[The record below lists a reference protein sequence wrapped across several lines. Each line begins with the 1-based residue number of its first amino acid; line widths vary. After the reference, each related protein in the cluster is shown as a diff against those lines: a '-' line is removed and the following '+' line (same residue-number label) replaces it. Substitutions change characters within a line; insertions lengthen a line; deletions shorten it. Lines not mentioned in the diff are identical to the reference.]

1 LKGVFVAQHSLGRVR
16 LGTNL
21 VLYGLVLTLL
31 SIIGAVLVFIVL
43 LFLVLVRFAGQGAVA
58 VLQQAPPGIEIPIVM
73 LTILPATSLLVS
85 FVGKLLCLG
94 GPEGMPAKGAIYLSL
109 VCDVLAVIA
118 SVILF
123 SADPKFNGVPIL
135 FKVMGLLSLI
145 VLLSPIGF
153 VPFTVFLQR
162 LGSWKLSRSPV
173 PGEAA
178 DLLKLGAVVTGLL
191 LVAFSLA
198 AVDRVDIGGGFGSL
212 GTLLAL
218 VFVARYIGLL
228 HTTKS
233 ALAIATE
240 TQRDEAR

>member
-1 LKGVFVAQHSLGRVR
+1 VVPPSLSRVR
-16 LGTNL
+16 LGVNF

-31 SIIGAVLVFIVL
+31 SIIGAVLVFMVL
-43 LFLVLVRFAGQGAVA
+43 VFLVLFRFAGQGAVA
-58 VLQQAPPGIEIPIVM
+58 VLQQAPPGIDIPIVM

-94 GPEGMPAKGAIYLSL
+94 GPEEMPGKGALCVSL

-135 FKVMGLLSLI
+135 FKVMGLLTLI

-191 LVAFSLA
+191 LVAFGLA
-198 AVDRVDIGGGFGSL
+198 AVDRTDIGGGFGSL
-212 GTLLAL
+212 GTLLTL
-218 VFVARYIGLL
+218 VFIARYIGLL

-233 ALAIATE
+233 VLAIAME
-240 TQRDEAR
+240 SQRDDTR